1 MTLNWGVLLPFNLNG
16 LNERTDKGKPAG
28 ELAGE
33 NSRMRLVCGGNSELS
48 QTRKLSLEFQSQEK
62 EGAGGNVGNTAVLML
77 KVMGTLG
84 MSNGS

>member
-1 MTLNWGVLLPFNLNG
+1 
-16 LNERTDKGKPAG
+16 
-28 ELAGE
+28 
-33 NSRMRLVCGGNSELS
+33 MRLVCGGNSELS

-77 KVMGTLG
+77 KVMGTLR